1 MIAATSIVLVLLF
14 RGRPWYYGL
23 MALTAIISPSVM
35 MGVER
40 GNLDL
45 LILALVG
52 LAALTYHE
60 TKTKTRLRL
69 SRGPL
74 PWRHVETNPDVLRFA
89 CGAL

>member
-14 RGRPWYYGL
+14 RGRPWYHGL
-23 MALTAIISPSVM
+23 IALAAIISPSVM

-52 LAALTYHE
+52 LAALTYYE
-60 TKTKTRLRL
+60 TKTGRAFGSAAILCLGVAL
-69 SRGPL
+69 S
-74 PWRHVETNPDVLRFA
+74 
-89 CGAL
+89 